1 MLKVLLESNVV
12 LRSVG
17 RGKRR
22 DVVFGS
28 SNALLKVSIATET
41 EHEKVT
47 LDKGDAYGTY
57 DECLVPLLPSM
68 PVHSPPVDGNFYTSP
83 ENVLV
88 NVAFNF
94 FFFFFSW
101 TWVQRE
107 REKILPG
114 TITIDK
120 DYPGLCRSLI
130 SKLYQ
135 SQSSSSPFFR
145 LFLISFIL
153 HFGYCSCYEVTAL

>member
-68 PVHSPPVDGNFYTSP
+68 PVHSPPVGGNFCTSP
-83 ENVLV
+83 EIVLV
-88 NVAFNF
+88 NFAFNF
-94 FFFFFSW
+94 FLVGLGFN
-101 TWVQRE
+101 E
-107 REKILPG
+107 RG
-114 TITIDK
+114 R
-120 DYPGLCRSLI
+120 RSCQAPSLLI
-130 SKLYQ
+130 RTTQVYAD
-135 SQSSSSPFFR
+135 
-145 LFLISFIL
+145 
-153 HFGYCSCYEVTAL
+153 H